1 MLMPRLRWLRFGEDV
16 MLMPR
21 LRWLRFGEDVM
32 LRPRLFVSSVELKM

>member
-21 LRWLRFGEDVM
+21 RRWLRFGEDVM
-32 LRPRLFVSSVELKM
+32 LMPRLFVSSVELKM